1 MHDKNYHMQS
11 QSKKQPNKKISIF
24 ITKTISL
31 KHKEFIWESP
41 GGPVVRIQCF
51 HWQGPGVNP

>member
-1 MHDKNYHMQS
+1 MTKTIIYKVKEKN
-11 QSKKQPNKKISIF
+11 QPNKKISIL

-41 GGPVVRIQCF
+41 GGPMVKTLLSLTGAWF
-51 HWQGPGVNP
+51 

>member
-51 HWQGPGVNP
+51 H

>member
-11 QSKKQPNKKISIF
+11 QRKNQPNKKISIL

-31 KHKEFIWESP
+31 KHKEFIWELPGSP
-41 GGPVVRIQCF
+41 MVKTCF
-51 HWQGPGVNP
+51 H